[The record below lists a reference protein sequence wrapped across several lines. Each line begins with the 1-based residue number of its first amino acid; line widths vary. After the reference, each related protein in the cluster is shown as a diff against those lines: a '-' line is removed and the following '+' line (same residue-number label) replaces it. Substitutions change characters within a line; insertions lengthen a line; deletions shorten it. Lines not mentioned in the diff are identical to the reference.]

1 MKGFHQG
8 VHMNNILILNGSPSA
23 ESRTGRLLDHF
34 AEQLSLDGWRVNQ
47 IALRTLPAQ
56 ALLSADFDALPLV
69 SARLAVEEADAIVV
83 ATPVYKGAYTG
94 LLKAFIDVLPHRA
107 LVDKSVLPI
116 ASGGTL
122 AHYGVIDHALK
133 PILAA
138 LGATYTLP
146 GIFVLDS
153 DLKTPQGVYGFNAE
167 IVDRLENARLAL
179 RRLHRLAADAVSET
193 DAPLRQYGS

>member
-1 MKGFHQG
+1 MRSC
-8 VHMNNILILNGSPSA
+8 V
-23 ESRTGRLLDHF
+23 R
-34 AEQLSLDGWRVNQ
+34 
-47 IALRTLPAQ
+47 
-56 ALLSADFDALPLV
+56 
-69 SARLAVEEADAIVV
+69 
-83 ATPVYKGAYTG
+83 TPVYKGAYTG
-94 LLKAFIDVLPHRA
+94 LLKAFIDTLPHRA

-153 DLKTPQGVYGFNAE
+153 DLKTPQGVHGFNAE
-167 IVDRLENARLAL
+167 IVDRLANARLAL
-179 RRLHRLAADAVSET
+179 SRLHRLAADAVTEA

>member
-1 MKGFHQG
+1 MPH
-8 VHMNNILILNGSPSA
+8 ILILNGSPSA
-23 ESRTGRLLDHF
+23 ESRTARLLDHF
-34 AEQLSLDGWRVNQ
+34 AGQLSLDGWSVNQ

-56 ALLSADFDALPLV
+56 ALLAGDFDAIPLV

-146 GIFVLDS
+146 GIFVLDT
-153 DLKTPQGVYGFNAE
+153 DLKTPQGVHGFNAE
-167 IVDRLENARLAL
+167 IVDRLESARLAL
-179 RRLHRLAADAVSET
+179 RRLHRLAANPVPET
-193 DAPLRQYGS
+193 DTSLRRYGS

>member
-1 MKGFHQG
+1 MS
-8 VHMNNILILNGSPSA
+8 NILILNGSPSA

-34 AEQLSLDGWRVNQ
+34 AEQLSLDGWSVNQ

-69 SARLAVEEADAIVV
+69 SARLAVEEADAVVV

-107 LVDKSVLPI
+107 LVNKSVLPI

-153 DLKTPQGVYGFNAE
+153 DLKTLQGVHGFNAE
-167 IVDRLENARLAL
+167 IVDRLQNARLAL
-179 RRLHRLAADAVSET
+179 RRLHRLAANPVPET
-193 DAPLRQYGS
+193 DIALRQYGS